1 MDNAKAIE
9 HLKKDKI
16 LATIIDKYTVSSPKV
31 STNLF
36 RDLLEAIM
44 SQQLSGKAASTIFG
58 RFLDLFPGNQTPTPE
73 EILKLSEE
81 NLRCCGVSHQKASY
95 LKSLSEE
102 IISGR
107 LVLEELH
114 ILPDEEVITDLTKV
128 KGIGRWTSEMFLIFS
143 LGRLDTFSV
152 GDLGLR
158 TAVSKLYGVDRE
170 DKTKIEQISH
180 KWAPYRS
187 IASLFLWK
195 SLENS

>member
-1 MDNAKAIE
+1 MDSAIS
-9 HLKKDKI
+9 HLRKDKTLAVI
-16 LATIIDKYTVSSPKV
+16 LDKYPVASPKV

-44 SQQLSGKAASTIFG
+44 SQQLSSKAASTIFG

-73 EILKLSEE
+73 EVLKLSEE

-102 IISGR
+102 IVSGR
-107 LVLEELH
+107 LVLEKLH
-114 ILPDEEVITDLTKV
+114 TLSDEEIITDLTKV
-128 KGIGRWTSEMFLIFS
+128 KGIGRWTAEMFLIFS
-143 LGRLDTFSV
+143 LGRQDTFSV

-170 DKTKIEQISH
+170 DKTKIEQISQ

-187 IASLFLWK
+187 IASLVLWR
-195 SLENS
+195 SLDNA